1 MISQKVSHMLE
12 MLQEKV
18 MSKPLKARKE
28 RQLQEIKEMVML
40 NPLICW
46 NLTVIQPSLHHIHAI

>member
-1 MISQKVSHMLE
+1 MPE
-12 MLQEKV
+12 MPQEKV

>member
-1 MISQKVSHMLE
+1 MPE
-12 MLQEKV
+12 MPQEKV

-40 NPLICW
+40 NPQIC
-46 NLTVIQPSLHHIHAI
+46 